1 MENILSMR
9 FSAFSIYGILEWI
22 FYRQR
27 QQSLQILA
35 KIQNLDE
42 VLKNTIQTCG
52 FSDFI
57 AENQKNNAYGL
68 KTISNKPTL

>member
-1 MENILSMR
+1 MIGNP
-9 FSAFSIYGILEWI
+9 
-22 FYRQR
+22 
-27 QQSLQILA
+27 
-35 KIQNLDE
+35 NLDE
-42 VLKNTIQTCG
+42 VLKNTIHTCG